1 MAWVLIGI
9 DFPSRGRAVSN
20 RLPPGER
27 ASACGGYGGR
37 VLLVVAATEFEAAL
51 VGEGAARS
59 LVCGVGPVEAALATA
74 AALQRDRPDA
84 LLQIGIAGARTLP
97 DGSLAVGSE
106 AVYCDVLDPNARIP
120 RVERVAADGRLLD
133 AARRALPDAHVLPI
147 GTTARVGGG
156 IGCEVEAME
165 GFGALRAAALA
176 GVPALEVRAVSNP
189 VDQVDRSLWRVDAA
203 LDALRA
209 ALPPLLEELARA

>member
-1 MAWVLIGI
+1 VGA
-9 DFPSRGRAVSN
+9 
-20 RLPPGER
+20 
-27 ASACGGYGGR
+27 

-51 VGEGAARS
+51 VGDGART

-74 AALQRDRPDA
+74 AALAADRPGA

-97 DGSLAVGSE
+97 DGSLAIGSE

-120 RVERVAADGRLLD
+120 RVERVVPDAGLLE
-133 AARRALPDAHVLPI
+133 AARRALPTAHVLPI

-156 IGCEVEAME
+156 VGCEVEAME

-209 ALPPLLEELARA
+209 ALPALLEELGRA